1 MVRKLKH
8 HEAKLLKKVDMH
20 HFKRENQL
28 REISVMRRYHV
39 QDRDDYRKYNKIVG
53 ETTRLVARILKLEQE
68 DPYRTRVTKKLL
80 DKLYD
85 MGLVPTKGSLIKAQ
99 KLTVSAFCRRRLPI
113 VMVRL
118 KMAETNKQAVT
129 YVEQGHIRV
138 GPEVVTDPAFL
149 VSRALEDHLTW
160 VDSSKIK
167 RAVMTYNDQVD
178 DYDLMNS

>member
-68 DPYRTRVTKKLL
+68 DPYRTRVTAKLL

-85 MGLVPTKGSLIKAQ
+85 MGLVPTKSSLIKAK

-149 VSRALEDHLTW
+149 VPRSLEDHLTW
-160 VDSSKIK
+160 VDSSKIR
-167 RAVMTYNDQVD
+167 RAIKTYNDEVD
-178 DYDLMNS
+178 DYDLLNS